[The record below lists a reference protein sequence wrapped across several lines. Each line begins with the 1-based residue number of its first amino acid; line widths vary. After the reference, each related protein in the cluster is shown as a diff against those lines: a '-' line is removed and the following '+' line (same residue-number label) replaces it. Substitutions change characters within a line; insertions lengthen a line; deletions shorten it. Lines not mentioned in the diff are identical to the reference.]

1 MPAWCSAM
9 TRKQK
14 QALLSYLGAYDGP
27 LDGIW
32 GDKSRQATIDFQRAY
47 MDTVD
52 GIFREATEKRIL
64 EVVASGEKPRVQ
76 IAAASDWWQAVKYF
90 SRWEFRCPCGRC
102 GGFPVEPEERLV
114 RLADMVRQHFDAP
127 ATVSSGVRCQA
138 HNDELPGSVK
148 NSYHLRGKAM
158 DFCVRG
164 VSGATLLAYVRQ
176 LPGVHYAYQIDDSFV
191 HMDVA

>member
-1 MPAWCSAM
+1 M
-9 TRKQK
+9 TLKQK
-14 QALLSYLGAYDGP
+14 QALLAYLGYYDGP
-27 LDGIW
+27 LDGLW
-32 GDKSRQATIDFQRAY
+32 GDKSQRATIDFQRAY
-47 MDTVD
+47 MDSVD
-52 GIFREATEKRIL
+52 GIFGEATEKRIL

-76 IAAASDWWQAVKYF
+76 IAAVSDWWQAVKYF
-90 SRWEFRCPCGRC
+90 SRSEFHCPCGRC

-148 NSYHLRGKAM
+148 NSYHVRGKAV

-164 VSGATLLAYVRQ
+164 VSGAKLLAWVRQ
-176 LPGVHYAYQIDDSFV
+176 LPVHYAYQISGSDFV

>member
-1 MPAWCSAM
+1 M

-47 MDTVD
+47 MDSVD
-52 GIFREATEKRIL
+52 GIFGEATEKRIL

-76 IAAASDWWQAVKYF
+76 IAAVSDWWQAVKYF
-90 SRWEFRCPCGRC
+90 SRSEFRCPCGRC

-164 VSGATLLAYVRQ
+164 VSGAKLLAYVKT
-176 LPGVHYAYQIDDSFV
+176 LPIHYAYQINGSDFV
-191 HMDVA
+191 HMDVN